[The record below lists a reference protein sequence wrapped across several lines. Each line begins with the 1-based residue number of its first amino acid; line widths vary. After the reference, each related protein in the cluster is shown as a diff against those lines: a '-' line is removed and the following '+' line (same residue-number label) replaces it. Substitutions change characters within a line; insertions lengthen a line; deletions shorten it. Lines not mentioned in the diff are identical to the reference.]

1 MSTVREVKEIPDLSP
16 DTAYKQANQA
26 FRNTGFEV
34 WKERPLAWLVM
45 AKLVDEQG
53 TIQANAACR
62 PGITTSI
69 TITLDSDVHDEVHLK
84 NLLTRLFEHFDQVD

>member
-1 MSTVREVKEIPDLSP
+1 MSTVREIKEIPDLSP
-16 DTAYKQANQA
+16 DIAYKQANQA
-26 FRNTGFEV
+26 FRNTGFDV

-62 PGITTSI
+62 PGINTSI
-69 TITLDSDVHDEVHLK
+69 TITLDSEDHDEVHLK
-84 NLLTRLFEHFDQVD
+84 SLLSKVFENFE